1 MVKCVKSHLKM
12 YNHDG
17 TTDIHC
23 TIADFL
29 GIYHY
34 VSHTTTEIPQAHV
47 VLAQAKFTNVLT

>member
-12 YNHDG
+12 YDHDG

-23 TIADFL
+23 TIANFL

-34 VSHTTTEIPQAHV
+34 VSSHTATEIPQAR
-47 VLAQAKFTNVLT
+47 